1 MNDEPKLIE
10 HFYAEALKHDIDSEE
25 FSKNASK
32 ISAFY
37 KDIFSMDKL
46 YHTYIYFFY
55 KHDSDKTL
63 ELLSEMKLQ
72 LIKFYKS

>member
-1 MNDEPKLIE
+1 MNDTSKLIE

-37 KDIFSMDKL
+37 KDVFSADKL
-46 YHTYIYFFY
+46 YRTYIDFFY
-55 KHDSDKTL
+55 KHNSDKTL
-63 ELLSEMKLQ
+63 ELLSEMKLE
-72 LIKFYKS
+72 LIKFHKS